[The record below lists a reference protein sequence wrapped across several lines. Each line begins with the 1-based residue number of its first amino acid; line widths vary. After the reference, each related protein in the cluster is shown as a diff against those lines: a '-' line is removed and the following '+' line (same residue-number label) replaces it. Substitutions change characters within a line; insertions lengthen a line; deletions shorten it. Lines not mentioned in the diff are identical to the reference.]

1 MRKLN
6 IKSESAFSNVLFS
19 NLYRFLN
26 WFNNVRNLTQT
37 GRIQIFEK
45 LNFRRNLQ
53 IDQGPVS

>member
-26 WFNNVRNLTQT
+26 LFNNVHNLNQPC
-37 GRIQIFEK
+37 GIQNFEK
-45 LNFRRNLQ
+45 FHFRHNLQ
-53 IDQGPVS
+53 IDLIS